1 MRVLALLFLLTA
13 AAAAQNLTGAWK
25 LVSAGEWRPN
35 GEMLHPYGK
44 NPTGQLLSELVFLQA
59 KLYDAKGQVSLQV
72 QGDTYFAWFG
82 AYKMDQ
88 TNGMVHHTVQGSTME
103 KLRKTTVTCFVTMD
117 GNRLTLGL
125 LPEMVNGEM
134 RLRSLVWERI
144 P

>member
-1 MRVLALLFLLTA
+1 MRVLALLLLIA
-13 AAAAQNLTGAWK
+13 ATAAAQNLTGAWK

-44 NPTGQLLSELVFLQA
+44 SPTGQL
-59 KLYDAKGQVSLQV
+59 LYDAKGQVALQV
-72 QGDTYFAWFG
+72 QGETYFAWFG
-82 AYKMDQ
+82 TYKMDQ
-88 TNGMVHHTVQGSTME
+88 TNGMVNHVIEGSTME

-125 LPEMVNGEM
+125 LPDMVNGEM